1 MNRFSTI
8 YLHIGPHKTGTTAIQ
23 RMADE
28 NRAVLARHGILYP
41 SGRWHGQLGSCF
53 AQNKLAY
60 VYNRHSGFTDLS
72 EINRSDIA
80 YQTRLL
86 QELEDSD
93 CQDAVFSYEGF
104 IDLRT
109 DEIRGLTNFLR
120 DRCHEIRVIA
130 YCRHPLSFA
139 PSEISQR
146 ARMGLPSGRDSS
158 ENPPIPR
165 FKLYFEKFAN
175 VLGTESFILSDFA
188 KAALHRNDVRMDFL
202 NKIGFPDYNKT
213 EIRLS
218 DDPTNESL
226 SAEAVAIAV
235 EMAKSAPDLAQNN
248 LFFRRYNSLLGSIRG
263 APIRLSADEKKL
275 IMTASRPHL
284 EYLQETFGIELRE
297 PEESLS
303 GQVDLFG
310 KKAIES
316 LARQL
321 RGLIDNNGEMATRG
335 H

>member
-1 MNRFSTI
+1 
-8 YLHIGPHKTGTTAIQ
+8 L
-23 RMADE
+23 
-28 NRAVLARHGILYP
+28 V
-41 SGRWHGQLGSCF
+41 
-53 AQNKLAY
+53 
-60 VYNRHSGFTDLS
+60 
-72 EINRSDIA
+72 EINLSDSA
-80 YQTRLL
+80 YEACLL
-86 QELEDSD
+86 EEIENSD
-93 CQDAVFSYEGF
+93 CKDVVFSYEGF
-104 IDLRT
+104 IDLRP
-109 DEIRGLTNFLR
+109 DEIRGLTNFLK
-120 DRCHEIRVIA
+120 DRSEEIRVVA

-146 ARMGLPSGRDSS
+146 VRMGLPSGRDDS

-175 VLGTESFILSDFA
+175 VLGPESFILSDFA
-188 KAALHRNDVRMDFL
+188 NDALHRNDVRMDFL
-202 NKIGFPDYNKT
+202 KKIGFSEDYEN

-218 DDPTNESL
+218 DDRTNESL

-248 LFFRRYNSLLGSIRG
+248 LFFRRYNPFLASIRG
-263 APIRLSADEKKL
+263 APIQLSEVEKTL

-284 EYLQETFGIELRE
+284 EYIQTTFGIELQE

-303 GQVDLFG
+303 GDGELFG

-321 RGLIDNNGEMATRG
+321 QRLIDHNAEMATRG
-335 H
+335 N

>member
-1 MNRFSTI
+1 MKRFEQI
-8 YLHIGPHKTGTTAIQ
+8 FLHIGPHKTGTTAIQ

-28 NRAVLARHGILYP
+28 NRAVLAQHGILYP

-60 VYNRHSGFTDLS
+60 VYNRHSGFTDLA
-72 EINRSDIA
+72 EIDRSDAA
-80 YQTRLL
+80 YKTRLL
-86 QELEDSD
+86 QELDDSD

-104 IDLRT
+104 IDLRP
-109 DEIRGLTNFLR
+109 DEIRGLTEFLK
-120 DRCHEIRVIA
+120 DRCDVIRIVA

-146 ARMGLPSGRDSS
+146 VRMGLPSGQDNS

-165 FKLYFEKFAN
+165 FKMYFEKFTK

-188 KAALHRNDVRMDFL
+188 KAVLHKNDVRMDFL
-202 NKIGFPDYNKT
+202 KKVGFPDYHEN

-226 SAEAVAIAV
+226 SAEAAAIGVA
-235 EMAKSAPDLAQNN
+235 MAKSAPDLAENN
-248 LFFRRYNSLLGSIRG
+248 LFFRQYNPFLSLIRG
-263 APIRLSADEKKL
+263 VPIRLSEDEKTL

-284 EYLQETFGIELRE
+284 EYLRVTFGMELRE
-297 PEESLS
+297 PEENLS
-303 GQVDLFG
+303 GEVGLFG

-316 LARQL
+316 LAHEL
-321 RGLIDNNGEMATRG
+321 RRLIDHDAQAATR
-335 H
+335 